1 MNVKNLILA
10 IALLIA
16 TVVVSAIEVKPDN
29 CLAQI
34 FLGIMGIIILID
46 WISSYVK
53 YCSQIEEQKEKER
66 ENKKHISKIIENNI
80 SNLENEKNRLNK
92 EISDLENEKERLEED
107 KKKLKQELN
116 GAKYNEGFFEW
127 YKLKVLVDKD
137 YIKRS
142 FSDAIIEYEEFK
154 KSVNNSNHA
163 PKD

>member
-92 EISDLENEKERLEED
+92 EISDLENEK
-107 KKKLKQELN
+107 KKLKQELN

-142 FSDAIIEYEEFK
+142 FSDAIIGYEEFK

>member
-92 EISDLENEKERLEED
+92 EISDLENEK
-107 KKKLKQELN
+107 KKLKQELN